1 MNRIVKSLVSP
12 RVLTA
17 VISAVSA
24 VICAVFAGCKL
35 YVGEMALKDV
45 SSEIMSNYCAP
56 TNTISK

>member
-1 MNRIVKSLVSP
+1 MNRIFKNLVSP

-17 VISAVSA
+17 VVSAVSA
-24 VICAVFAGCKL
+24 VICAVLAGCRL

-45 SSEIMSNYCAP
+45 SSEIMSNYCSP